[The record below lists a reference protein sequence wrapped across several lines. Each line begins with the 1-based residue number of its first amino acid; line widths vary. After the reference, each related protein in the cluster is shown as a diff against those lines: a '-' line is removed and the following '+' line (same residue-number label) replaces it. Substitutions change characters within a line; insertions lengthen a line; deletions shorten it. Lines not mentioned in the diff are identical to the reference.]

1 MRIFTPIH
9 FPSNIRRLFGWSVV
23 GICLAVGLSVTRG
36 AHQKHLAKHFFTK
49 PCGLV
54 RSRYVALT
62 NGELKKAATETATA
76 TAAGTSLN
84 KRFNEQ
90 NNSYARAWYISL
102 PTVLWKTATWNDQIL
117 RCLRTWTT
125 MDKFF
130 FLFFN
135 CSALSQI
142 QFRVTEK
149 QKTVTSEYREIRT

>member
-1 MRIFTPIH
+1 MFSCRYSITTRLNSVQFNCNLNSHKTLILQRCQEKYDIFHFTSVKGNVWQSLMRISTPIH
-9 FPSNIRRLFGWSVV
+9 FPSNIRRLFGWTVV

-84 KRFNEQ
+84 KRFNDQ
-90 NNSYARAWYISL
+90 NNSYARAL
-102 PTVLWKTATWNDQIL
+102 
-117 RCLRTWTT
+117 
-125 MDKFF
+125 
-130 FLFFN
+130 
-135 CSALSQI
+135 
-142 QFRVTEK
+142 
-149 QKTVTSEYREIRT
+149 